1 MSPRIRTIQ
10 QAAAELKQNDKS
22 TAITPYAIRQ
32 MVLCGAIPHI
42 KAGNKY
48 LISMEVLENYLK
60 APLMPQNTPQKTGQ
74 IRRVV

>member
-10 QAAAELKQNDKS
+10 QAAAELKQNDSS

-32 MVLCGAIPHI
+32 MVLSGAIPHI

-60 APLMPQNTPQKTGQ
+60 EPLKPLNAPQASGQ
-74 IRRVV
+74 IRRVM